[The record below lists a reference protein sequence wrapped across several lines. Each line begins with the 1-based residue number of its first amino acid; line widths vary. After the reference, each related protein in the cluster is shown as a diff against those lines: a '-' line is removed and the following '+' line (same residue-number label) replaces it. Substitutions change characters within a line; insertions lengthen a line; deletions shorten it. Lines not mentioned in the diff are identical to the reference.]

1 MISITNIIDLIDLER
16 SSLISKFDNKE
27 SLGFRFSNPT
37 PIEIIDIEKKFGV
50 SYAAHFL
57 LSRYSGLSSYSLNT
71 YLIEQNKIGG
81 FNIIQNRFAVYLNES
96 LDELPS
102 YNNII
107 VWRWLTGS
115 ECGGF
120 EFLKKNK
127 GKIIKMPHF
136 LSTSTFKKKG
146 NKQYFEIKTSSKS
159 KGKFIANI
167 VGRPIESEVLFKTNL
182 ILKITGYD
190 KDTIYMEE
198 LNDSEPD
205 IVLYKDYW
213 LRKK

>member
-1 MISITNIIDLIDLER
+1 MISVTNIIDLIDLDGGI
-16 SSLISKFDNKE
+16 LINKSDE
-27 SLGFRFSNPT
+27 KRLGFQFSKPT
-37 PIEIIDIEKKFGV
+37 PDKIIEIEKKFGV

-57 LSRYSGLSSYSLNT
+57 LSSYAGLSSYSLNT
-71 YLIEQNKIGG
+71 YLLEQNKIGG
-81 FNIIQNRFAVYLNES
+81 FNIFQNRFAVYLNES

-102 YNNII
+102 LNNTV

-115 ECGGF
+115 ECDGF

-127 GKIIKMPHF
+127 GKSIKIPHF

-146 NKQYFEIKTSSKS
+146 NKQYFEIKTSSNS

-167 VGRPIESEVLFKTNL
+167 VGRPIESEVLFKKNL

>member
-1 MISITNIIDLIDLER
+1 MISLINIIDLIDLDK
-16 SSLISKFDNKE
+16 SILINRFDKKE

-37 PIEIIDIEKKFGV
+37 PNEIIEIEKKFGV

-57 LSRYSGLSSYSLNT
+57 LSIYAGLSSTSLNT
-71 YLIEQNKIGG
+71 YLLEQNKIGG
-81 FNIIQNRFAVYLNES
+81 FNIIQNRFAIYLNES
-96 LDELPS
+96 LDELLS
-102 YNNII
+102 LNNTV

-127 GKIIKMPHF
+127 EKFIKMPHF

-159 KGKFIANI
+159 KGKFIADI
-167 VGRPIESEVLFKTNL
+167 VERLAEREVLFKTDL

-190 KDTIYMEE
+190 DNTIYMEE
-198 LNDSEPD
+198 LDDSKPD
-205 IVLYKDYW
+205 IVLHKDYW